1 MKKVININ
9 FQGRVIPIE
18 ENAFEILNKYV
29 ESLRKFFANE
39 EGRDEIINDIEGRIA
54 ELFGETLKK
63 GGTCITEDDV
73 NRIIDSMGR
82 PEDFDDEEAN
92 VKSQLGGEQKQQ
104 SYQHES
110 QYANTTQEAKKLF
123 RDENRKFLGGV
134 CSGLANYFGID
145 PLVVRIL
152 FVIFFGVTFIPYLIL
167 WVAVPSTATQ
177 VIGSVRKRLFRDGDD
192 KVIAGV
198 CSGLSQYFGVSVWIP
213 RLLFLIPFFSF
224 VFRFGNWG
232 LWDFPSFLSVSFSPG
247 SLFIYIILWMV
258 LPEAKTSADKLEMKG
273 EKVDLN
279 NIKNTIQG
287 DLEGFGKRAQ
297 KFGEEFSQ
305 RANQFGQTVGEKG
318 KEFGETVAEKTTQ
331 FANEANTV
339 TRKRSGG
346 LGNFIAL
353 IAKIFAYFIL
363 GCILFAVVAALF
375 SLGVLFTG
383 LLPAKGY
390 LINNGLQTVFTWGTL
405 LLFIWVPVVGVVVF
419 IIRRITKMK
428 GNSNII
434 RWSFSGLWTLG
445 WVCVI
450 CLIASLSKEFKY
462 RNNPIEET
470 IQLSN
475 PTVEKLEV
483 KANSFGKYYRRNNWF
498 QIEPFASL
506 DEDTV
511 FVRNVRIRIVKTKT
525 DSFSVKMVK
534 FSNGR
539 SRQNAN
545 VLVSH
550 INYNINQIDSTLLL
564 EKGISIT
571 PQDKFRNQNVLITI
585 AVPIGKRIVIKSNSG
600 WDWSHNAR
608 VSFGTNDDFENAWDS
623 DDEVEQ
629 RWRHDVEYI
638 MTKDGLKRTNQLSNS
653 DDEDDYDSS
662 DKLRNYKKSKEEV
675 QKELEETE
683 RKANELKKEL
693 QTPMPADSSTYKYQ
707 PTKPSKQAAPV
718 KNTAKEY
725 SSNGNALML
734 RYSI

>member
-1 MKKVININ
+1 M
-9 FQGRVIPIE
+9 
-18 ENAFEILNKYV
+18 
-29 ESLRKFFANE
+29 
-39 EGRDEIINDIEGRIA
+39 
-54 ELFGETLKK
+54 
-63 GGTCITEDDV
+63 
-73 NRIIDSMGR
+73 
-82 PEDFDDEEAN
+82 
-92 VKSQLGGEQKQQ
+92 
-104 SYQHES
+104 
-110 QYANTTQEAKKLF
+110 
-123 RDENRKFLGGV
+123 
-134 CSGLANYFGID
+134 
-145 PLVVRIL
+145 
-152 FVIFFGVTFIPYLIL
+152 
-167 WVAVPSTATQ
+167 
-177 VIGSVRKRLFRDGDD
+177 
-192 KVIAGV
+192 
-198 CSGLSQYFGVSVWIP
+198 
-213 RLLFLIPFFSF
+213 
-224 VFRFGNWG
+224 
-232 LWDFPSFLSVSFSPG
+232 
-247 SLFIYIILWMV
+247 
-258 LPEAKTSADKLEMKG
+258 
-273 EKVDLN
+273 
-279 NIKNTIQG
+279 
-287 DLEGFGKRAQ
+287 
-297 KFGEEFSQ
+297 
-305 RANQFGQTVGEKG
+305 
-318 KEFGETVAEKTTQ
+318 
-331 FANEANTV
+331 
-339 TRKRSGG
+339 
-346 LGNFIAL
+346 
-353 IAKIFAYFIL
+353 
-363 GCILFAVVAALF
+363 FAVVAALF

-462 RNNPIEET
+462 INNPIEET